1 MTLYSQEAL
10 ASSNLN
16 PTHYPLRPFLCVLFA
31 VGMELSSLQHDMIR
45 KVMVLKAEELCPNTI
60 SSLLAMILFISNQH
74 KTDSKY
80 MISSCVDR
88 QISLWLSEP
97 KDTGSLFVQ

>member
-1 MTLYSQEAL
+1 
-10 ASSNLN
+10 
-16 PTHYPLRPFLCVLFA
+16 
-31 VGMELSSLQHDMIR
+31 
-45 KVMVLKAEELCPNTI
+45 MVLEAEELCPKPI

-88 QISLWLSEP
+88 QISLCLSEP
-97 KDTGSLFVQ
+97 QAILVCTGRKVMSPRVIVRMKSNAITCKRVPGNTGDQGC